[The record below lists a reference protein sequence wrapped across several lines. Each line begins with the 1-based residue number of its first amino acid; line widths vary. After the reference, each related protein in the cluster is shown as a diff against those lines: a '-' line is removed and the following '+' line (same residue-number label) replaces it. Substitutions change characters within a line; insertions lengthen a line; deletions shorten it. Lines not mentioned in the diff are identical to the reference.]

1 MDQATVD
8 HYAKII
14 WDYMLM
20 HHELRPADA
29 IVVLGT
35 SDNRVAE
42 RGAELYHAGYA
53 PLVITTGYRPAMSMY
68 SKTEAEIFAD
78 VLVAKGVP
86 LKKILIEPKAS
97 NTEENIRFVRA
108 LIQEKSLIART
119 LIAVQK
125 PYMERRTWATLQRVW
140 PEVEWMVTSPQL
152 SYETYMETGDKS
164 KQWFIESLVGDLQR
178 IREYPKRGFSL
189 EQDIPDQVWRAW
201 EELVK
206 LGYTR
211 RLL

>member
-1 MDQATVD
+1 MNTNTVD

-20 HHELRPADA
+20 HHKLKPADA

-35 SDNRVAE
+35 SDARVAE
-42 RGAELYHAGYA
+42 RGAELYHTGLA
-53 PLVITTGYRPAMSMY
+53 PLIITTGYRPISSTH

-78 VLVAKGVP
+78 VMIAKGVP
-86 LKKILIEPKAS
+86 SDKIILEKRAS
-97 NTEENIRFVRA
+97 NTEENIRFVQA
-108 LIQEKSLIART
+108 LLNEKGIAVHT

-125 PYMERRTWATLQRVW
+125 PYMERRTWATLQKFW
-140 PEVEWMVTSPQL
+140 PKVEWMITSPQM
-152 SYETYMETGDKS
+152 SYDTYMETGDKP
-164 KQWFIESLVGDLQR
+164 KRWFIESLVGDLQR
-178 IREYPKRGFSL
+178 IKEYPKRGFSI
-189 EQDIPDQVWRAW
+189 EQNIPQSVWQAW
-201 EELVK
+201 EKLVA